1 MSVLVGNSPSWQKL
15 NLWARK
21 CVKNVGLF
29 VAPPRIFAPAV
40 CATFTCDFLI
50 VTNIHSSVFSVPGCC
65 LSRYFCVLIFS
76 TQQSKRGTIGFI
88 FPCRRRFMSTV
99 SHPRRTTVE
108 DEISVKVSRLP
119 RSLARLRAFSA
130 SLPLGPRPP
139 ARAPLAQTPSPP
151 AYTYSPLSVSPIL
164 RIPRSLARSLF

>member
-130 SLPLGPRPP
+130 SLPLRP
-139 ARAPLAQTPSPP
+139 AVRPLHAASTRSSPFE
-151 AYTYSPLSVSPIL
+151 Y
-164 RIPRSLARSLF
+164 LARSLF